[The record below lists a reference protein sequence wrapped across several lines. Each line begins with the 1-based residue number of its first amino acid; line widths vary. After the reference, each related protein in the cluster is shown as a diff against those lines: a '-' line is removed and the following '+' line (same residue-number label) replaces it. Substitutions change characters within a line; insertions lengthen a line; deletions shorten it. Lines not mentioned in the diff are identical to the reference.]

1 MHKEKEE
8 DHAFPRTRDP
18 WLVRD
23 LSIIPFGER
32 EGCGET
38 AQALAYRAGLPLV
51 VCGLPAADSTI

>member
-51 VCGLPAADSTI
+51 VCGISAADSTI

>member
-1 MHKEKEE
+1 MHREKEE
-8 DHAFPRTRDP
+8 AHAFPRTRDP

-38 AQALAYRAGLPLV
+38 AQALARSTGLPLV
-51 VCGLPAADSTI
+51 VSGLSAADSTI